1 MPAKKFSTIVG
12 LIIIFIIFLV
22 LSITSGTT
30 AGVAQKCYK
39 DNPLWAGK
47 NKNDMLG
54 MAIVPT
60 IFGVIGCIGL
70 MYLGFTMKE
79 QDMYGQV

>member
-39 DNPLWAGK
+39 DNPL
-47 NKNDMLG
+47 
-54 MAIVPT
+54 
-60 IFGVIGCIGL
+60 
-70 MYLGFTMKE
+70 
-79 QDMYGQV
+79 